1 MLSRSSDCGM
11 TWSPPRAISPTP
23 QNFKGGGRDQF
34 IPSIAVDHDGAI
46 AVCYY
51 DRRNDPQNNALDR
64 YCSVSQN
71 HGQSFRDVR
80 QSSKSWIYG
89 QDWDRLVFWLGD
101 YDTVTAPY
109 GSKRGFFGAFGIS
122 GDDVTGVFG
131 RSVIHE

>member
-1 MLSRSSDCGM
+1 M
-11 TWSPPRAISPTP
+11 TWSPPHAISPTP
-23 QNFKGGGRDQF
+23 RNFKGGGRDQF
-34 IPSIAVDHDGAI
+34 IPSIAVSPDDAI

-51 DRRNDPQNNALDR
+51 DRRNDPQNNAFDR
-64 YCSVSQN
+64 YCSISEN

-89 QDWDRLVFWLGD
+89 QDWDRLGFWLGD

-109 GSKRGFFGAFGIS
+109 GTGRGFFGAFGIS

-131 RSVIHE
+131 RSVSRE